1 MGEIHSKKKG
11 REEGTGRG
19 ARPVTGP
26 WSVCSANVRRWKTEY
41 VTFFLPTSQEHLV
54 KDVPW
59 FQPTKMGL
67 GHWLPSFLCMCSSA
81 KPWVSKL
88 DHLASS
94 MPIRH
99 ARPSVSSYAITP
111 NQLISLGFSNEVS
124 ISTLWGF
131 AGWLGCCRLN
141 PRPHAC

>member
-1 MGEIHSKKKG
+1 MVKFIPRKKG
-11 REEGTGRG
+11 GRKGRG
-19 ARPVTGP
+19 GEPGKWQVPEVYAVLMWGGGRQNM
-26 WSVCSANVRRWKTEY
+26 SL
-41 VTFFLPTSQEHLV
+41 FFLPTSQEHLD

-59 FQPTKMGL
+59 FQLTKIGL
-67 GHWLPSFLCMCSSA
+67 GHWFPSFLGMCLSA
-81 KPWVSKL
+81 KPSVSNL

-94 MPIRH
+94 VPIRH

-111 NQLISLGFSNEVS
+111 NQLISLEFTNEVS

-131 AGWLGCCRLN
+131 AGWLGCCRWN